1 VRRYLGA
8 AVALIVVGW
17 PGVAGGQGLDDLASR
32 VAAAIEVAEEG
43 LEEPR
48 PDLMDEVR
56 STLGL
61 PDRVEI
67 GGRAIDVGPD
77 PLLSALGG
85 DSAVDF
91 EVALRRLRAMRAAI
105 LETAAAAR
113 PAEADLRRDL
123 ATAAEVFGSIE
134 PSLLERIR
142 RSIDAFLT
150 SLVRRGIG
158 ALRGG
163 PALILLLAAA
173 VLVGVAMWRLR
184 PGTAPLAAVPRRT
197 GRSAAEWRERAD
209 AARARGDLSEAIVA
223 LYLSLVAGLADR
235 GLVEDRPSLTAGEVR
250 AAAAGDPRLGA
261 VLGEATRSYE
271 RVRYGMDPPSEADLR
286 ALLEA
291 ERGARAA

>member
-1 VRRYLGA
+1 MPGSGRKGSISSSWPSRSERRPLPVRRYLGA

-17 PGVAGGQGLDDLASR
+17 PGVAGGQGLDDFASR

-56 STLGL
+56 STLEL

-105 LETAAAAR
+105 LETAAAAP

-123 ATAAEVFGSIE
+123 ATAAEVF
-134 PSLLERIR
+134 
-142 RSIDAFLT
+142 
-150 SLVRRGIG
+150 
-158 ALRGG
+158 
-163 PALILLLAAA
+163 
-173 VLVGVAMWRLR
+173 
-184 PGTAPLAAVPRRT
+184 
-197 GRSAAEWRERAD
+197 
-209 AARARGDLSEAIVA
+209 
-223 LYLSLVAGLADR
+223 
-235 GLVEDRPSLTAGEVR
+235 
-250 AAAAGDPRLGA
+250 
-261 VLGEATRSYE
+261 
-271 RVRYGMDPPSEADLR
+271 
-286 ALLEA
+286 
-291 ERGARAA
+291 